1 MEITIFKDIVLNI
14 ILIIFPILVYFLL
27 SIYKDNIT
35 KKYNDFLLNISLL
48 TSLYLCL
55 RFGTITSNNKIL
67 LFCNVPIVISFIKGK
82 PFLAISL
89 SLINIIYSYQIDNVL
104 LIITLIKYLSY
115 LILYLV
121 SKKRKLSANGFILS
135 SAVLQG
141 FFLSFEYFFLEVNS
155 SLNDIVIMLL
165 LVFIYY
171 FITFITVYIF
181 KLIDKVQ
188 NLNKTI
194 KLLEKDKKIKDALFK
209 LTHEIKNPLAV
220 CKGYLEMID
229 FDKREKAEKYVVIM
243 QEEINRSLNIM
254 TDFIQLNKIKVEKTR
269 ICINDLLDD
278 VYNSFKLVAKSKN
291 IKLMYNDSD
300 NDIYIDADYDRLK
313 QVLVNLIKNSM
324 EAINKNGIIEII
336 NKRFDSFDEITIKDN
351 GIGMSE
357 ETLTKLKEMFY
368 TTKENGTGLG
378 VSLSNEIIEAHGG
391 NLTFKSSLNKG
402 TTAQIKLPR

>member
-27 SIYKDNIT
+27 VVYKDDIT
-35 KKYNDFLLNISLL
+35 KKYNDILLNISLL

-67 LFCNVPIVISFIKGK
+67 LFCNVPIIISFIKGK
-82 PFLAISL
+82 PLLAIFL

-121 SKKRKLSANGFILS
+121 SKKRKLSVNGFILS

-171 FITFITVYIF
+171 FMTFITVYIF

-254 TDFIQLNKIKVEKTR
+254 TDFIQLNKIKIEKKR

-278 VYNSFKLVAKSKN
+278 IYNSFKLVAKSKN
-291 IKLMYNDSD
+291 IKLIYKDSN
-300 NDIYIDADYDRLK
+300 NDIYIDGDYDRIK
-313 QVLVNLIKNSM
+313 QVLVNLIKNSI
-324 EAINKNGIIEII
+324 EAINENGIIEII
-336 NKRFDSFDEITIKDN
+336 NKKFDDFDEIFIKDN
-351 GIGMSE
+351 GMGMSE
-357 ETLTKLKEMFY
+357 ETLSKLKEIFY

-391 NLTFKSSLNKG
+391 SLTFKSSLNKG
-402 TTAQIKLPR
+402 TTAQIRLPI

>member
-27 SIYKDNIT
+27 AIYKDDIT
-35 KKYNDFLLNISLL
+35 KKYNDFLLNVSLL

-55 RFGTITSNNKIL
+55 RFGTITSNNKTL
-67 LFCNVPIVISFIKGK
+67 LFCNVPIVISFIKKK
-82 PFLAISL
+82 PILSMIL
-89 SLINIIYSYQIDNVL
+89 SLINIVYCYQIDNVL
-104 LIITLIKYLSY
+104 LIITFIKYLSY

-121 SKKRKLSANGFILS
+121 SKKRKLSVNGFILS

-155 SLNDIVIMLL
+155 SLNDIIILL
-165 LVFIYY
+165 ILVFTYY
-171 FITFITVYIF
+171 FITFIIVYIF

-194 KLLEKDKKIKDALFK
+194 KLLEKDKKVKDALFK

-254 TDFIQLNKIKVEKTR
+254 TDFIQLNKIKIEKKK
-269 ICINDLLDD
+269 ICVNDLLDD
-278 VYNSFKLVAKSKN
+278 IYNSFKLVAKSEN
-291 IKLMYNDSD
+291 IKLIYNDSN
-300 NDIYIDADYDRLK
+300 NDIYIDGDYDRIK
-313 QVLVNLIKNSM
+313 QVLVNLIKNSI
-324 EAINKNGIIEII
+324 EAINKDGIIEII
-336 NKRFDSFDEITIKDN
+336 NKKLDDFDEIAIKDN
-351 GIGMSE
+351 GMGMSE
-357 ETLTKLKEMFY
+357 ETLSKLKEMFY

-391 NLTFKSSLNKG
+391 SLTFKSSLNKG
-402 TTAQIKLPR
+402 TTAQIRLPI

>member
-27 SIYKDNIT
+27 AIYKDDIT
-35 KKYNDFLLNISLL
+35 KKYNDFLLNVSLL

-67 LFCNVPIVISFIKGK
+67 LFCNVPIVISFIKKK
-82 PFLAISL
+82 PILSMIL
-89 SLINIIYSYQIDNVL
+89 SLINIVYCYQIDNVL
-104 LIITLIKYLSY
+104 LIITFIKYLSY

-121 SKKRKLSANGFILS
+121 SKKRRLSVNGFILS

-155 SLNDIVIMLL
+155 SLNDIIILL
-165 LVFIYY
+165 ILVFTYY
-171 FITFITVYIF
+171 FITFIIVYIF

-194 KLLEKDKKIKDALFK
+194 KLLEKDKKVKDALFK

-254 TDFIQLNKIKVEKTR
+254 TDFIQLNKIKIEKKK
-269 ICINDLLDD
+269 ICVNDLLDD

-291 IKLMYNDSD
+291 IKLIYNDSN
-300 NDIYIDADYDRLK
+300 NDIYIDGDYDRIK
-313 QVLVNLIKNSM
+313 QVLVNLIKNSI
-324 EAINKNGIIEII
+324 EAINKDGIIEII
-336 NKRFDSFDEITIKDN
+336 NKKLDDFDEIVIKDN
-351 GIGMSE
+351 GMGMSE
-357 ETLTKLKEMFY
+357 ETLSKLKEMFY

-391 NLTFKSSLNKG
+391 SLTFKSSLNKG
-402 TTAQIKLPR
+402 TTAQIRLPI